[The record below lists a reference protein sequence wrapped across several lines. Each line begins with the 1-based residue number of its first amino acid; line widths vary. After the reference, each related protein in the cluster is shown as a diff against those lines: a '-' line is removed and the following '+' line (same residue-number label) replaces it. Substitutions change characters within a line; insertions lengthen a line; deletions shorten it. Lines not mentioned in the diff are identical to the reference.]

1 MTRAKAYYEL
11 TKPGVTYGNVISAV
25 AGFLFASQ
33 GMINWTT
40 FFWIT
45 LGTTLVIGSACAL
58 NNYLDQD
65 IDAKMERTQK
75 RAKLI
80 ETVGSRNALV
90 FAILLGLAGFAMLAA
105 FTNWWVVLVEVIG
118 YLDYVVFY
126 GMWSKRRSVHGT
138 LVGSIS
144 GAAPI
149 LAGYVAA
156 AGVIDL
162 GGLLLFAVIFV
173 WQMPE
178 FYSISIYR
186 RKEYAAA
193 GLPVSS
199 VVRGVQRTIRQIFAY
214 TLLFVLFTLALGVF
228 GYTNSLL
235 YLVAMATA
243 GLYWLWLGW
252 QGLASSSPDAWARR
266 MFKFSLTAL
275 LLFCG
280 LISIETW
287 LP

>member
-1 MTRAKAYYEL
+1 MSRAKAYYEL
-11 TKPGVTYGNVISAV
+11 TKPGVTYGNAISAV
-25 AGFLFASQ
+25 AGFLFASH
-33 GMINWTT
+33 GMVDWAM

-80 ETVGSRNALV
+80 QTVGSRNALL
-90 FAILLGLAGFAMLAA
+90 FAIAIGFIGFAVLAA

-118 YLDYVVFY
+118 YFDYVVLY
-126 GMWSKRRSVHGT
+126 GMWSKRKSVHGT

-149 LAGYVAA
+149 LAGYAGA
-156 AGVIDL
+156 AGGIDL
-162 GGLLLFAVIFV
+162 GGWLVFAVIFV

-193 GLPVSS
+193 GLPVSG
-199 VVRGVQRTIRQIFAY
+199 VVRGVKRTTQQIFVY
-214 TLLFVLFTLALGVF
+214 TFLFVLFSVGLWSFDYADSITYIAAMGV
-228 GYTNSLL
+228 
-235 YLVAMATA
+235 A

-252 QGLASSSPDAWARR
+252 QGMSAKDPDAWARR

-280 LISIETW
+280 LISIDAW

>member
-1 MTRAKAYYEL
+1 VTQAKAYYEL
-11 TKPGVTYGNVISAV
+11 TKPGVTYGNAISAV

-33 GMINWTT
+33 GMINWPT

-45 LGTTLVIGSACAL
+45 VGTTLVIGSACAL

-65 IDAKMERTQK
+65 IDAKMERTKK

-80 ETVGSRNALV
+80 ETVGSRNALIFAV
-90 FAILLGLAGFAMLAA
+90 LLGLIGFAILVA

-118 YLDYVVFY
+118 YIDYVVLY
-126 GMWSKRRSVHGT
+126 GMWSKRKSVHGT

-149 LAGYVAA
+149 LAGYAGA
-156 AGVIDL
+156 AGGIDV
-162 GGLLLFAVIFV
+162 GGLLLFAAIFV

-193 GLPVSS
+193 GVPVSA
-199 VVRGVQRTIRQIFAY
+199 VVRGVPRTIRQIFAY
-214 TLLFVLFTLALGVF
+214 TLLFVLFTLALGLL
-228 GYTNSLL
+228 GHTSLS
-235 YLVAMATA
+235 YLVVMALL
-243 GLYWLWLGW
+243 GLYWLYLGV
-252 QGLASSSPDAWARR
+252 QGFAAKDSSAWARR

-275 LLFCG
+275 LVFCG
-280 LISIETW
+280 LISIDAW

>member
-1 MTRAKAYYEL
+1 MTHAKAYYEL
-11 TKPGVTYGNVISAV
+11 AKPGVTYGNALSAV

-33 GMINWTT
+33 GMVDWTM

-58 NNYLDQD
+58 NNCLDQD
-65 IDAKMERTQK
+65 IDAKMERTKK

-80 ETVGSRNALV
+80 ETVGSRNALI
-90 FAILLGLAGFAMLAA
+90 FAIALGVVGFAILAA
-105 FTNWWVVLVEVIG
+105 FTNWWVVLIEAIG
-118 YLDYVVFY
+118 YFDYVVLY
-126 GMWSKRRSVHGT
+126 GMWSKRKSVHGT

-149 LAGYVAA
+149 LAGYAGA
-156 AGVIDL
+156 AGGIDV
-162 GGLLLFAVIFV
+162 GGLLLFAAIFV

-199 VVRGVQRTIRQIFAY
+199 VIRGVPRTIRQIFVY
-214 TLLFVLFTLALGVF
+214 TLLFVLFTVALGLLD
-228 GYTNSLL
+228 YTSMSYLVVMSALGLCWL
-235 YLVAMATA
+235 YLGV
-243 GLYWLWLGW
+243 
-252 QGLASSSPDAWARR
+252 QGLIAKDSETWARR

-275 LLFCG
+275 LVFCG
-280 LISIETW
+280 LISINAW

>member
-11 TKPGVTYGNVISAV
+11 TKPGVTYGNAISAV

-33 GMINWTT
+33 GMVNWSL
-40 FFWIT
+40 FFWVT

-80 ETVGSRNALV
+80 QTVGPRNALV
-90 FAILLGLAGFAMLAA
+90 FAVLLGLVGFAMLVA
-105 FTNWWVVLVEVIG
+105 FTNWWVLLVEAIG

-126 GMWSKRRSVHGT
+126 GMWSKRKSVHGT

-149 LAGYVAA
+149 LAGYAAVA
-156 AGVIDL
+156 GTIDL
-162 GGLLLFAVIFV
+162 GGFLLFAAIFV

-193 GLPVSS
+193 GLPVSG
-199 VVRGVQRTIRQIFAY
+199 VVRGVQRTTRHIFAY
-214 TLLFVLFTLALGVF
+214 TLLFVLFTLALGAL
-228 GYTNSLL
+228 GYATSLT
-235 YLVAMATA
+235 YLVAMATS

-252 QGLASSSPDAWARR
+252 QGLTAKDPDAWARR

-280 LISIETW
+280 LISIDAW